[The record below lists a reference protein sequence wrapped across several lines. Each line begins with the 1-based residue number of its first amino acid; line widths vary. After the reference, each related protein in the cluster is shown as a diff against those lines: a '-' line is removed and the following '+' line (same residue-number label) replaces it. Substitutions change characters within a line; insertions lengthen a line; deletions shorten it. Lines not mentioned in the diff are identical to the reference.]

1 MMNSVFLAVL
11 LAASAQSAPAAP
23 SQSPQAQ
30 LSQEHRAML
39 RCSAAFALVSFGQAN
54 QNEAAMA
61 WPAIDPRGREFF
73 VRSLAKIMDAT
84 GLSRDQVAELTQA
97 EAQRLI
103 DNDTLEDVMPGCLLM
118 LDASGV

>member
-1 MMNSVFLAVL
+1 MISSFISALLLAV
-11 LAASAQSAPAAP
+11 ASQAAP
-23 SQSPQAQ
+23 SAQAQ
-30 LSQEHRAML
+30 STQAPLTQEHRAML

-84 GLSRDQVAELTQA
+84 GLSRDQVAQLAQT

>member
-1 MMNSVFLAVL
+1 
-11 LAASAQSAPAAP
+11 
-23 SQSPQAQ
+23 
-30 LSQEHRAML
+30 ML